1 LIGKLAGT
9 PPTVDESSQLHHL
22 SGRMNLAGNRGFLMP
37 WPRTLQQDGHLPIC
51 QQCHEDSREVG
62 DLAADGSGTAAP
74 FTGAYG
80 DGLEWDDVS
89 KTWVDAVGANPLFQN
104 FPHETLNSRMLV
116 EENDDLCLNCHPMA
130 QLP

>member
-1 LIGKLAGT
+1 MGGT
-9 PPTVDESSQLHHL
+9 PKEPL
-22 SGRMNLAGNRGFLMP
+22 SDPRLYHSIPATNAAGNRGFLMP
-37 WPRTLQQDGHLPIC
+37 WPRTLGAEGQGAHLPIC
-51 QQCHEDSREVG
+51 QQCHEDTREVG

-89 KTWVDAVGANPLFQN
+89 KTWVDAIGANPLFQN
-104 FPHETLNSRMLV
+104 FPHETENVRMLV
-116 EENDDLCLNCHPMA
+116 EEDDDLCLNCHPMA